1 MKQSELTLLQSI
13 VAMIVV
19 VVLFLLVA
27 HFDYLQL
34 L

>member
-13 VAMIVV
+13 GAMIVV

-27 HFDYLQL
+27 HFDYLQTI
-34 L
+34 

>member
-13 VAMIVV
+13 FAMFVV

-27 HFDYLQL
+27 HFDYLQTI
-34 L
+34 